1 MKLKKKIT
9 LTVVSALAAV
19 SVLLTGCTDMKSEK
33 PVVYLYPEQAQ
44 EVFVQLELDGEFTC
58 TYPEYDNGWK
68 VKAYPDGTL
77 RDQVTGKEYNY
88 LFWEG
93 TSETEYDLSRGF
105 VVEGKDTAGF
115 LEEKLA
121 YLGLNEK
128 ERNEFIVYWLPRMED
143 NKYNLITFQG
153 KAYTEHATLK
163 ISPEPDSILRVFM
176 VYKPLDKA
184 IDIPE
189 QELEPF
195 EREGFTVIEWG
206 GAEME

>member
-1 MKLKKKIT
+1 M
-9 LTVVSALAAV
+9 SALAAV
-19 SVLLTGCTDMKSEK
+19 SVLLTGCTDMRDEK
-33 PVVYLYPEQAQ
+33 PVIYLYPEQAQ
-44 EVFVQLELDGEFTC
+44 EVYVQLELDGEFTC

-153 KAYTEHATLK
+153 KAYTEHAKLK

>member
-33 PVVYLYPEQAQ
+33 PVIYLYPEQAQ
-44 EVFVQLELDGEFTC
+44 EVYVQLELDGEFTC

-153 KAYTEHATLK
+153 KAYTEHAKLK

-195 EREGFTVIEWG
+195 EREGFTVIELG

>member
-19 SVLLTGCTDMKSEK
+19 SVLLTGCTDMRDEK
-33 PVVYLYPEQAQ
+33 PGIYLYPEQAQ
-44 EVFVQLELDGEFTC
+44 EVYVQLELDGEFTC

-93 TSETEYDLSRGF
+93 ASETEYDLSRGF

-153 KAYTEHATLK
+153 KAYTEHAKLK

-176 VYKPLDKA
+176 VYKPLNKA

>member
-19 SVLLTGCTDMKSEK
+19 SVLLTGCTDMRDEK
-33 PVVYLYPEQAQ
+33 PVIYLYPEQAQ
-44 EVFVQLELDGEFTC
+44 EVLVQLELDGEFTC

-153 KAYTEHATLK
+153 KAYTEHAKLK

>member
-19 SVLLTGCTDMKSEK
+19 SVPLTGCTDMKSEK
-33 PVVYLYPEQAQ
+33 PVIYLYPEQAQ
-44 EVFVQLELDGEFTC
+44 EVYVQLELDGEFTC

-153 KAYTEHATLK
+153 KAYTEHAKLK

>member
-33 PVVYLYPEQAQ
+33 PVIYLYPEQEQ
-44 EVFVQLELDGEFTC
+44 EVYVQLELDGEFTC

-153 KAYTEHATLK
+153 KAYTEHAKLK

>member
-33 PVVYLYPEQAQ
+33 PVIYLYPEQAQ
-44 EVFVQLELDGEFTC
+44 EVYVQLELDGEFTC

-105 VVEGKDTAGF
+105 VVEGKDTAEF

-153 KAYTEHATLK
+153 KAYTEHAKLK

>member
-1 MKLKKKIT
+1 MRVRKNVLLTGMIT
-9 LTVVSALAAV
+9 LAAV

-33 PVVYLYPEQAQ
+33 PVIYLYPEQAQ
-44 EVFVQLELDGEFTC
+44 EVYVQLELDGEFTC

-77 RDQVTGKEYNY
+77 LDQDTGKEYNY

-153 KAYTEHATLK
+153 EDYTEHAKLK

>member
-1 MKLKKKIT
+1 MRKDAL
-9 LTVVSALAAV
+9 LTGMMALAAV
-19 SVLLTGCTDMKSEK
+19 SVLLTGCTDVTDEK
-33 PVVYLYPEQAQ
+33 PVIYLYPEQVQ
-44 EVFVQLELDGEFTC
+44 EVYVQLELDGEFTC

-68 VKAYPDGTL
+68 VKAYPDGIL
-77 RDQVTGKEYNY
+77 RDQDTGKEYNY

-93 TSETEYDLSRGF
+93 TSGTEYDLSRGF

-153 KAYTEHATLK
+153 EDYTEHAKLK

>member
-33 PVVYLYPEQAQ
+33 PVIYLYPEQAQ
-44 EVFVQLELDGEFTC
+44 EVYVQLELDGEFTC

-93 TSETEYDLSRGF
+93 ASETEYDLSRGF

-128 ERNEFIVYWLPRMED
+128 ERNEFIVYWLPRMEE
-143 NKYNLITFQG
+143 NNYNLITFQG
-153 KAYTEHATLK
+153 EKYTEHAKLK

-176 VYKPLDKA
+176 AYKPLDKPV
-184 IDIPE
+184 DIPE

-195 EREGFTVIEWG
+195 EREGFTVVEWG

>member
-1 MKLKKKIT
+1 M
-9 LTVVSALAAV
+9 SALAAV

-33 PVVYLYPEQAQ
+33 PVIYLYPEQAQ
-44 EVFVQLELDGEFTC
+44 EVYVQLELDGEFTC

-93 TSETEYDLSRGF
+93 TSGTGYDLSRGF
-105 VVEGKDTAGF
+105 VVEGKDTAEF

-121 YLGLNEK
+121 YLGLNER
-128 ERNEFIVYWLPRMED
+128 ESNEFIVYWLPRMEE
-143 NKYNLITFQG
+143 NNYNLITFQG
-153 KAYTEHATLK
+153 EKYTEHAKLK

-176 VYKPLDKA
+176 AYKPLDKPV
-184 IDIPE
+184 DIPE

-195 EREGFTVIEWG
+195 EREGFTVVEWG

>member
-1 MKLKKKIT
+1 MRVRKNVLLTGMIT
-9 LTVVSALAAV
+9 LAAV
-19 SVLLTGCTDMKSEK
+19 SILLTGCTDMKSEK
-33 PVVYLYPEQAQ
+33 PVIYLYPEQAQ
-44 EVFVQLELDGEFTC
+44 EVYVQLELDGEFTC

-93 TSETEYDLSRGF
+93 KSGTGYDLSRGF

-121 YLGLNEK
+121 YLGLNER
-128 ERNEFIVYWLPRMED
+128 ESNEFIVYWLPRMEG
-143 NKYNLITFQG
+143 NNYNLITFQG
-153 KAYTEHATLK
+153 EKYTEHAKLK

-176 VYKPLDKA
+176 AYKPLDKPV
-184 IDIPE
+184 DIPE

-195 EREGFTVIEWG
+195 EREGFTVVEWG

>member
-33 PVVYLYPEQAQ
+33 PVIYLYPEQAQ
-44 EVFVQLELDGEFTC
+44 EVYVQLELDGEFTC

-153 KAYTEHATLK
+153 KAYTEHAKLK

-176 VYKPLDKA
+176 GYKPLDKA
-184 IDIPE
+184 VDIPE
-189 QELEPF
+189 QEVEPF
-195 EREGFTVIEWG
+195 EREGFTVVEWG

>member
-33 PVVYLYPEQAQ
+33 PVIYLYPEQAQ
-44 EVFVQLELDGEFTC
+44 EVYVQLELDGEFTC

-93 TSETEYDLSRGF
+93 TSGTGYDLSRGF
-105 VVEGKDTAGF
+105 VVEGKDTAEF

-121 YLGLNEK
+121 YLGLNER
-128 ERNEFIVYWLPRMED
+128 ESNEFIVYWLPRMEK
-143 NKYNLITFQG
+143 NNYNLITFQG
-153 KAYTEHATLK
+153 EKYTEHAKLK

-176 VYKPLDKA
+176 AYKPLDKPV
-184 IDIPE
+184 DIPE

-195 EREGFTVIEWG
+195 EREGFTVVEWG

>member
-1 MKLKKKIT
+1 MRKDAL
-9 LTVVSALAAV
+9 LTGMMALAAV
-19 SVLLTGCTDMKSEK
+19 SVLLTGCTDVTDEK
-33 PVVYLYPEQAQ
+33 PVIYLYPEQVQ
-44 EVFVQLELDGEFTC
+44 EVYVQLELDGEFTC

-68 VKAYPDGTL
+68 VMAYPDGTL
-77 RDQVTGKEYNY
+77 RDQDTGKEYNY

-93 TSETEYDLSRGF
+93 TSGTEYDLSRGF

-153 KAYTEHATLK
+153 EDYTEHAKLK

>member
-1 MKLKKKIT
+1 MRKDAL
-9 LTVVSALAAV
+9 LTGMMALAAV
-19 SVLLTGCTDMKSEK
+19 SVLLTGCTDVTDEK
-33 PVVYLYPEQAQ
+33 PVIYLYPEQVQ
-44 EVFVQLELDGEFTC
+44 EVYVQLELDGEFTC

-77 RDQVTGKEYNY
+77 RDQDTGKEYNY

-93 TSETEYDLSRGF
+93 TSGTEYDLSRGF

-153 KAYTEHATLK
+153 EDYTEHAKLK

-189 QELEPF
+189 QEFEPF

>member
-33 PVVYLYPEQAQ
+33 PVIYLYPEQAQ
-44 EVFVQLELDGEFTC
+44 EVYVQLELDGEFTC

-153 KAYTEHATLK
+153 KAYIEHAKLK

>member
-1 MKLKKKIT
+1 M
-9 LTVVSALAAV
+9 SALAAV
-19 SVLLTGCTDMKSEK
+19 SVLLTGCTDMRDEK
-33 PVVYLYPEQAQ
+33 PVIYLYPEQAQ
-44 EVFVQLELDGEFTC
+44 EVLVQLELDGEFTC

-153 KAYTEHATLK
+153 KAYTEHAKLK

>member
-1 MKLKKKIT
+1 M
-9 LTVVSALAAV
+9 AV
-19 SVLLTGCTDMKSEK
+19 N
-33 PVVYLYPEQAQ
+33 
-44 EVFVQLELDGEFTC
+44 
-58 TYPEYDNGWK
+58 EYDNGWK

-77 RDQVTGKEYNY
+77 LDQDTGKEYNY

-93 TSETEYDLSRGF
+93 ASGTEYDLSRGF

-153 KAYTEHATLK
+153 EEYTEHAKLK

-195 EREGFTVIEWG
+195 EREGFTVVEWG

>member
-33 PVVYLYPEQAQ
+33 PVIYLYPEQAQ
-44 EVFVQLELDGEFTC
+44 EVYVQLELDGEFTC

-153 KAYTEHATLK
+153 EDYTEHAKLK

>member
-33 PVVYLYPEQAQ
+33 PVIYLYPEQAQ
-44 EVFVQLELDGEFTC
+44 EVYVQLELDGEFTC

-93 TSETEYDLSRGF
+93 TSGTGYDLSRGF
-105 VVEGKDTAGF
+105 VVEGKDTAEF

-121 YLGLNEK
+121 YLGLNER
-128 ERNEFIVYWLPRMED
+128 ESNEFIVYWLPRMEEND
-143 NKYNLITFQG
+143 YNLITFQG
-153 KAYTEHATLK
+153 EKYTEHAKLK

-176 VYKPLDKA
+176 AYKPLDKPV
-184 IDIPE
+184 DIPE

-195 EREGFTVIEWG
+195 EREGFTVVEWG

>member
-1 MKLKKKIT
+1 MRKDAL
-9 LTVVSALAAV
+9 LTGMMALAAV
-19 SVLLTGCTDMKSEK
+19 SVLLTGCTDVTNEK
-33 PVVYLYPEQAQ
+33 PVIYLYPEQVQ
-44 EVFVQLELDGEFTC
+44 EVYVQLELDGEFTC

-77 RDQVTGKEYNY
+77 RDQDTGKEYNY

-93 TSETEYDLSRGF
+93 TSGTEYDLSRGF

-128 ERNEFIVYWLPRMED
+128 ESNEFIVYWLPRMED

-153 KAYTEHATLK
+153 EDYTEHAKLK

-184 IDIPE
+184 INIPE

>member
-1 MKLKKKIT
+1 MRKDAL
-9 LTVVSALAAV
+9 LTGMMALAAV
-19 SVLLTGCTDMKSEK
+19 SVLLTGCTDVTNEK
-33 PVVYLYPEQAQ
+33 PVIYLYPEQVQ
-44 EVFVQLELDGEFTC
+44 EVYVQLELDGEFTC

-77 RDQVTGKEYNY
+77 RDQDTGKEYNY

-93 TSETEYDLSRGF
+93 TSGTEYDLSRGF

-153 KAYTEHATLK
+153 EDYTEHAKLK

>member
-1 MKLKKKIT
+1 MRKDAL
-9 LTVVSALAAV
+9 LTGMMALAAV
-19 SVLLTGCTDMKSEK
+19 SVLLTGCTDVTNEK
-33 PVVYLYPEQAQ
+33 PVIYLYPEQVQ
-44 EVFVQLELDGEFTC
+44 EVYVQLELDGEFTC

-77 RDQVTGKEYNY
+77 RDQDTGKEYNY

-93 TSETEYDLSRGF
+93 TSGTEYDLSRGF

-153 KAYTEHATLK
+153 EDYTEHAKLK

-184 IDIPE
+184 INIPE

-195 EREGFTVIEWG
+195 EREGFTVIVWG

>member
-1 MKLKKKIT
+1 M
-9 LTVVSALAAV
+9 SALAAV

-33 PVVYLYPEQAQ
+33 PVIYLYPEQAQ

-153 KAYTEHATLK
+153 KAYTEHAKLK

>member
-1 MKLKKKIT
+1 MLLTGMIT
-9 LTVVSALAAV
+9 LAAV
-19 SVLLTGCTDMKSEK
+19 SILLAGCTDMKSEK
-33 PVVYLYPEQAQ
+33 PVIYLYPEQAQ
-44 EVFVQLELDGEFTC
+44 EVYVQLELDGEFTC

-121 YLGLNEK
+121 YLGLDEK
-128 ERNEFIVYWLPRMED
+128 ERNEFIVYWIPRMED

-153 KAYTEHATLK
+153 KAYTEHAKLK

-176 VYKPLDKA
+176 VYKPLDKPV
-184 IDIPE
+184 DIPE

>member
-33 PVVYLYPEQAQ
+33 PVIYLYPEQAQ
-44 EVFVQLELDGEFTC
+44 EVYVQLELDGEFTC

-153 KAYTEHATLK
+153 EDYTEHAKLK
-163 ISPEPDSILRVFM
+163 ISPEPDIILRVFM

>member
-33 PVVYLYPEQAQ
+33 PVIYLYPEQAQ
-44 EVFVQLELDGEFTC
+44 EVYVQLELDGEFTC

-93 TSETEYDLSRGF
+93 TSGTGYDLSRGF
-105 VVEGKDTAGF
+105 VVEGKDTAEF

-121 YLGLNEK
+121 YLGLNER
-128 ERNEFIVYWLPRMED
+128 ESNEFIVYWLPRMEE
-143 NKYNLITFQG
+143 NNYNLITFQG
-153 KAYTEHATLK
+153 EKYTEHAKLK

-176 VYKPLDKA
+176 VYKPLDKEV
-184 IDIPE
+184 DIPE

>member
-1 MKLKKKIT
+1 MRKDAL
-9 LTVVSALAAV
+9 LTGMMALAAV
-19 SVLLTGCTDMKSEK
+19 SVLLTGCTDVTNEK
-33 PVVYLYPEQAQ
+33 PVIYLYPEQVQ
-44 EVFVQLELDGEFTC
+44 EVYVQLELDGEFTC

-77 RDQVTGKEYNY
+77 RDQDTGKEYNY

-93 TSETEYDLSRGF
+93 TSGTEYDLSRGF

-153 KAYTEHATLK
+153 EDYTEHAKLK

-184 IDIPE
+184 INIPE

-195 EREGFTVIEWG
+195 ESEGFTVIEWG

>member
-33 PVVYLYPEQAQ
+33 PVIYLYPEQAQ
-44 EVFVQLELDGEFTC
+44 EVYVQLELDGEFTC
-58 TYPEYDNGWK
+58 TYQEYDNGWK

-153 KAYTEHATLK
+153 KAYTEHAKLK

-184 IDIPE
+184 INMPE